1 MEMTAKPAWV
11 KWASIALLV
20 WSLIGIGAFT
30 AQWQMASGGMTDL
43 PPEQKAMWRAM
54 PGWAWASYA
63 IAVFAGALGA
73 LGLVLKK
80 GWAVPLLA
88 LSLIAVLIQ
97 FFNAFVLQDGIAT
110 VGANA
115 VILPLA
121 IIVIAIVQLWLARK
135 WRAAGWLS

>member
-1 MEMTAKPAWV
+1 MI
-11 KWASIALLV
+11 ASIVLLI
-20 WSLIGIGAFT
+20 WNLIGIGAFA
-30 AQWQMASGGMTDL
+30 AQWQMVMHGLDAL
-43 PPEQKAMWRAM
+43 PPEQQAMWRAM
-54 PGWAWASYA
+54 PGWAWAAYA
-63 IAVFAGALGA
+63 IAVVSGALGA

-80 GWAVPLLA
+80 AWAVPLLA

-110 VGANA
+110 VGPDA